1 MPAPGRCSN
10 ISGDQIVTTP
20 PELPKR
26 VLIRDLLIFQLKLW
40 MDGLKDLLLAPLS
53 VGAGVIDILR
63 GPNKNGYRLY
73 SVLRFGEKYDLWL
86 NLFGAARE
94 AERSGEGLFGGS
106 EPGDGTLVGKLE
118 ELSSGRSQDDV
129 RVAQPQP

>member
-1 MPAPGRCSN
+1 LS
-10 ISGDQIVTTP
+10 TP

-40 MDGLKDLLLAPLS
+40 MDGLKDLLLSPLS
-53 VGAGVIDILR
+53 VGAGVLDILL
-63 GPNKNGYRLY
+63 GPKPNGYRLY

-118 ELSSGRSQDDV
+118 ELSSGKAEDHGRV
-129 RVAQPQP
+129 RQQQL

>member
-1 MPAPGRCSN
+1 L
-10 ISGDQIVTTP
+10 TTP

-40 MDGLKDLLLAPLS
+40 MDGVKDLLLAPLS
-53 VGAGVIDILR
+53 VGAGVMDILL
-63 GPNKNGYRLY
+63 GPNRDGYRLY

-118 ELSSGRSQDDV
+118 ELSSGKADDEG
-129 RVAQPQP
+129 RVPQTHI

>member
-1 MPAPGRCSN
+1 
-10 ISGDQIVTTP
+10 VTTP
-20 PELPKR
+20 RELPKR
-26 VLIRDLLIFQLKLW
+26 ILIRDLLIFQLKLW

-53 VGAGVIDILR
+53 VGAGVLDIIW
-63 GPNKNGYRLY
+63 GPNKQGYRLY

-129 RVAQPQP
+129 RVPEPQP